1 MKRFHFTLESVQ
13 KLRRLELE
21 SEEAKLAPMYR
32 EMEALEESERQ
43 IRLEVAREQTRLAD
57 PSVALQSFD
66 FELLDQ
72 FRQFA
77 TRRAVQLQSQKLNCQ
92 RRIEAQL
99 LRIGH
104 AKQKHELL
112 EKLRLRGLAEWH
124 ARWNKE
130 IDALAEEVFIAAW
143 KPRRSRPV

>member
-13 KLRRLELE
+13 KLRRQELE
-21 SEEAKLAPMYR
+21 SEEAKLGPMYR

-43 IRLEVAREQTRLAD
+43 IRMELSREQTRLAD
-57 PSVALQSFD
+57 PAVALQSFD

-72 FRQFA
+72 FRQFT
-77 TRRAVQLQSQKLNCQ
+77 TRRAAQLQSQKLNCQ

-99 LRIGH
+99 LRIGQ
-104 AKQKHELL
+104 ANQKHELL
-112 EKLRLRGLAEWH
+112 EKLRLRSLAEWH
-124 ARWNKE
+124 AKWNKE
-130 IDALAEEVFIAAW
+130 VDALAEEVFIATW